1 MKKSSFAK
9 VAVITCTPMIL
20 NNATYKF
27 AVIFNAAID
36 TNDYMAYADHQLRK
50 MGYCPV
56 DYAASEPMPLAM
68 ARVVAWN
75 NGMLCGAEALS
86 DPDMDFDFSHLTMKD
101 LGLQTA

>member
-36 TNDYMAYADHQLRK
+36 TNDYLAYAGHQLRK

-56 DYAASEPMPLAM
+56 DCVASEPMPLAI
-68 ARVVAWN
+68 ARGVAWN
-75 NGMLCGAEALS
+75 NGMLCDAETLS
-86 DPDMDFDFSHLTMKD
+86 DPDTDFDFSYLTMND
-101 LGLQTA
+101 FAGAVG